1 MNVVVLRMMGTEQP
15 TAFTRNI
22 VLIRVCFCR
31 LFRRTVILAVL
42 TCVTRAGELP
52 TTATTNIV
60 HWTNAESVLQLEQ
73 DVPFYPHRD
82 SKTVIHSDGGFH
94 HKILPGLVTYE
105 NQQQAEIRY
114 EPDEVKP
121 EADWEEVLNMQ
132 PAGDERLDSLPV
144 FDVEWSAELHGA
156 CDCWNTSED
165 GRDVEV
171 ECRCGGEE
179 LTDIPSNLASDVH
192 RM

>member
-1 MNVVVLRMMGTEQP
+1 
-15 TAFTRNI
+15 
-22 VLIRVCFCR
+22 
-31 LFRRTVILAVL
+31 
-42 TCVTRAGELP
+42 
-52 TTATTNIV
+52 
-60 HWTNAESVLQLEQ
+60 
-73 DVPFYPHRD
+73 
-82 SKTVIHSDGGFH
+82 
-94 HKILPGLVTYE
+94 VTYE

-121 EADWEEVLNMQ
+121 EADWEAVLNMQ
-132 PAGDERLDSLPV
+132 PADEERLDSLPV
-144 FDVEWSAELHGA
+144 FDVEWSAELRGA

-179 LTDIPSNLASDVH
+179 LADIPSNLASDVH

>member
-1 MNVVVLRMMGTEQP
+1 
-15 TAFTRNI
+15 
-22 VLIRVCFCR
+22 
-31 LFRRTVILAVL
+31 
-42 TCVTRAGELP
+42 
-52 TTATTNIV
+52 
-60 HWTNAESVLQLEQ
+60 LEQ

-82 SKTVIHSDGGFH
+82 SKTVIHSDEGFR
-94 HKILPGLVTYE
+94 HKILPGLGTYG
-105 NQQQAEIRY
+105 NQQQAEIVY
-114 EPDEVKP
+114 EPVEVKP
-121 EADWEEVLNMQ
+121 EADWEAVLNMQ
-132 PAGDERLDSLPV
+132 PADDERLGSLPV
-144 FDVEWSAELHGA
+144 LDVESAELHGA

>member
-1 MNVVVLRMMGTEQP
+1 MTH
-15 TAFTRNI
+15 
-22 VLIRVCFCR
+22 VCFCR
-31 LFRRTVILAVL
+31 SFRLTVVLAVL
-42 TCVTRAGELP
+42 TSVTRAEELP
-52 TTATTNIV
+52 TTRTNIV

-73 DVPFYPHRD
+73 DVSFYPHKD
-82 SKTVIHSDGGFH
+82 SKTVIHSDAGFH

-105 NQQQAEIRY
+105 DQQQAEIRY

-121 EADWEEVLNMQ
+121 EADWEAMLNIQ
-132 PAGDERLDSLPV
+132 TADDEGLEPLTA
-144 FDVEWSAELHGA
+144 FDVEWGTELHGA

-171 ECRCGGEE
+171 ECRCGGLE

>member
-1 MNVVVLRMMGTEQP
+1 M
-15 TAFTRNI
+15 
-22 VLIRVCFCR
+22 
-31 LFRRTVILAVL
+31 
-42 TCVTRAGELP
+42 
-52 TTATTNIV
+52 
-60 HWTNAESVLQLEQ
+60 EQ
-73 DVPFYPHRD
+73 DVSFYPHRD

-94 HKILPGLVTYE
+94 HNILPGLVTYE

-114 EPDEVKP
+114 EPEEVKP
-121 EADWEEVLNMQ
+121 EANWEAVQNVQ
-132 PAGDERLDSLPV
+132 PTDDERLDPLPG
-144 FDVEWSAELHGA
+144 FDVDAELHGA

-179 LTDIPSNLASDVH
+179 LTDIPNNLASDVH

>member
-1 MNVVVLRMMGTEQP
+1 MY
-15 TAFTRNI
+15 
-22 VLIRVCFCR
+22 FCR
-31 LFRRTVILAVL
+31 LFRRTVIFAVL
-42 TCVTRAGELP
+42 TCVTRAGELA

-82 SKTVIHSDGGFH
+82 SKTAIHSDEGFH
-94 HKILPGLVTYE
+94 DKILPGMVTHE
-105 NQQQAEIRY
+105 TEQQAEIRY
-114 EPDEVKP
+114 APNEVMP
-121 EADWEEVLNMQ
+121 EADWEAVLNMQ
-132 PAGDERLDSLPV
+132 SADDERLESLPV
-144 FDVEWSAELHGA
+144 FEVEWSAELHGA